1 MMMIWQYP
9 TIYGDASDDDD
20 DDTSDDDDN
29 DDDTS
34 DDDDEIARV
43 AESRKKMS

>member
-1 MMMIWQYP
+1 MMMMIWQYP

-29 DDDTS
+29 DC
-34 DDDDEIARV
+34 IAGLRN
-43 AESRKKMS
+43 SGLWSFLSIQ